1 MTYILNVSSK
11 IYGMAEDM
19 TKTYNSDLLNFTNL
33 LKYFTYFITLD
44 CHKILGGEYYYRLHL
59 RKEETEASSY

>member
-1 MTYILNVSSK
+1 MSSK
-11 IYGMAEDM
+11 IYGMAEDI

-33 LKYFTYFITLD
+33 LKYFTDFITLY
-44 CHKILGGEYYYRLHL
+44 CHKILGGEHFYCLHL